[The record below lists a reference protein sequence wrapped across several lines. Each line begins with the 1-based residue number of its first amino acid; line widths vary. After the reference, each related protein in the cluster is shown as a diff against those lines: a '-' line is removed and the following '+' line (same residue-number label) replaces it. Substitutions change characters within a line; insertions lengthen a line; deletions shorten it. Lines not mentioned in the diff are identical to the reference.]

1 MKIKNPPT
9 NFMHTL
15 GNEPKILFLQKLKDK
30 KSYDEINVT

>member
-15 GNEPKILFLQKLKDK
+15 GNEPKILFLQKMQVEKI
-30 KSYDEINVT
+30 YDEINVI